1 MLQNAAASCIFT
13 GIEKFLPLQQH
24 RSTADSA
31 VDCIYSEWVQYIILQ
46 NFLAIEFKSFLRMH
60 VPTFFTYLPTFYVPT
75 FYVPTYL
82 FTYLPTYLPICQH
95 SETDDKVFHPT
106 LHLPSRA
113 PNVPDVH
120 SQKVWRQIQIW
131 ICLKM
136 SITFFQD
143 IHSSGFLNIQFDLF
157 SFLRS
162 TRKVNI
168 FSDAFG

>member
-75 FYVPTYL
+75 FYVPTFYVPTYLLRTYLFYVPTYLLRTYLPFTYLPTFYVPTFYVPTYL
-82 FTYLPTYLPICQH
+82 FTYLPTYLSASIL
-95 SETDDKVFHPT
+95 KLMIKFF
-106 LHLPSRA
+106 
-113 PNVPDVH
+113 
-120 SQKVWRQIQIW
+120 IQLYIFLLGLRM
-131 ICLKM
+131 CRM
-136 SITFFQD
+136 C
-143 IHSSGFLNIQFDLF
+143 IHKKFGGKFKFGF
-157 SFLRS
+157 
-162 TRKVNI
+162 V
-168 FSDAFG
+168 

>member
-1 MLQNAAASCIFT
+1 
-13 GIEKFLPLQQH
+13 
-24 RSTADSA
+24 
-31 VDCIYSEWVQYIILQ
+31 
-46 NFLAIEFKSFLRMH
+46 MH

-75 FYVPTYL
+75 FYVPTFYVPTYLLRTYL
-82 FTYLPTYLPICQH
+82 FYVPTYLLRTYLLRTYLPFYVPTYLPICQH

>member
-1 MLQNAAASCIFT
+1 
-13 GIEKFLPLQQH
+13 
-24 RSTADSA
+24 
-31 VDCIYSEWVQYIILQ
+31 
-46 NFLAIEFKSFLRMH
+46 MH
-60 VPTFFTYLPTFYVPT
+60 VPTFFTYLPTFYVPTFYVPTYLLRTYLFYVPTYLLRTYLPFTYLPTFYVPT